1 MIDSKYQYLK
11 TITKQLYNM
20 RTKDIGKEVDGTTPP
35 SVFIGSYN
43 YPKVFAGPLLAPSF
57 DDSAIMDRPEEWIAS
72 NASQQD
78 IIGYRL
84 NLVRG
89 KQTIGIRD
97 LENNYIEKL
106 QEISMAS
113 KSIASEAEFN
123 KKPVGMTFSAENAP
137 HGPSAELKKFDID
150 NVRWDHQLE
159 KTYYDTDLRAADA
172 VEILHDKNVPFSQIQ
187 KAFSVGTMGEKKN
200 RKLVPTRW
208 SITAVDSTIA
218 DRLLSNVHHYDILD
232 IFRVYEFE
240 SLNNYYA
247 ILEMP
252 TQWQYEWMEAFLD
265 VKGNGTMI
273 FTDCEHNKGKKEYS
287 RVGGCYYTA
296 KMAIL
301 EQLETDKLQAGCIV
315 FREANEDYIPLG
327 VFNVRENIRHAMKT
341 KPREFETMKQSLDYI
356 EGKLKL
362 SVDDFRRAS
371 QLLDEVLKERQTTLD
386 AYFS

>member
-1 MIDSKYQYLK
+1 
-11 TITKQLYNM
+11 M
-20 RTKDIGKEVDGTTPP
+20 RTKEIGKEIDGTTPP

-43 YPKVFAGPLLAPSF
+43 YPKVFAGPLLAPSY
-57 DDSAIMDRPEEWIAS
+57 DDSAIMDKPEEWIAT

-89 KQTIGIRD
+89 KQTIGIKD

-150 NVRWDHQLE
+150 NVKWDHQLE
-159 KTYYDTDLRAADA
+159 KTFYDTDLKAADA
-172 VEILHDKNVPFSQIQ
+172 VEILHEKEIPFSQIQ

-218 DRLLSNVHHYDILD
+218 DRLLANVRHYDILD
-232 IFRVYEFE
+232 IFKVYEFE

-247 ILEMP
+247 ILEIP

-265 VKGNGTMI
+265 VKGKGSMI

-301 EQLETDKLQAGCIV
+301 EQLEKDKLQAGCIV

-327 VFNVRENIRHAMKT
+327 VFNVRENIRYAMKT
-341 KPREFETMKQSLDYI
+341 KPKEFESMKKSLEYI
-356 EGKLKL
+356 ETKLQLTVK
-362 SVDDFRRAS
+362 DFRKAS

-386 AYFS
+386 QYFT

>member
-20 RTKDIGKEVDGTTPP
+20 RSKDIGKEIDGTTPP

-57 DDSAIMDRPEEWIAS
+57 DDSAIMDKPEEWIAT

-89 KQTIGIRD
+89 KQTIGIKD

-123 KKPVGMTFSAENAP
+123 KKPVGMMFSAENAP

-159 KTYYDTDLRAADA
+159 KTFYDTDLKAADA
-172 VEILHDKNVPFSQIQ
+172 VEILHDKEVPFSQIQ

-208 SITAVDSTIA
+208 SITAVDTTIA

-232 IFRVYEFE
+232 TFRVYEFE

-252 TQWQYEWMEAFLD
+252 TEWQYEWMEAFLD
-265 VKGNGTMI
+265 VKGKGSMI
-273 FTDCEHNKGKKEYS
+273 FTDCEHNSGKKEYS

-301 EQLETDKLQAGCIV
+301 EQLEKDKLQAGCIV

-341 KPREFETMKQSLDYI
+341 VPKEFETMKKSLDYI
-356 EGKLKL
+356 ESKLQL
-362 SVDDFRRAS
+362 TVNDFRRAS

-386 AYFS
+386 QYFS